1 MNRIYKVIWNKS
13 KQCYTVVSELAKSHS
28 KSPSGCTLSRRKVAS
43 ILSAV
48 MLAGGVMFGT
58 PGIVSASNTDG
69 VITGTGAPGQ
79 YIAFADGQGH
89 GFAEAHKNQTITII
103 DPSTQKEIK
112 YTSTKVSTSDGKVS
126 QWYWVRE
133 GYNAQLVENKRYP
146 NANKSYVIEG
156 YKQDNFTGGTQ
167 DDVIK
172 NYQSGSQQTNIY
184 TNNGNKISDV
194 KAGVYGGG
202 SNGYTPVES
211 ISTNGG
217 KYFFLDKDGKGNWEA
232 AQNDDFVAL
241 SKNTTTGLYE
251 YEGKAVDP
259 SKLYSI
265 KVNGK
270 YETGIFI
277 NSDKS
282 IYTGAVYGYN
292 NEILLTTYD
301 KTQGKYISYW
311 GAEIVDPK
319 ATIGQMTVGTFNC
332 LLDELNTNIKNV
344 QKENIKQIDIAPVEG
359 GGTIG
364 LTTMGDVDANGYP
377 KGGEAVPGGIT
388 ITSKDGYNGND
399 AELIF
404 TNKTPK
410 KYTTD
415 PQTGKISVEEWKEN
429 SFTVKAGSTVK
440 ALGSE
445 NSVGI
450 EVNGKKYT
458 VEAGDNVQFTV
469 DENDPNKYILSVD
482 GTNDAAVIYDENN
495 GSLKSTNSKEV
506 GGGSVALGKEAIA
519 KNNAVAIGDYS
530 KANANGTVAIGFKAQ
545 SGSQANQAV
554 TLGYNSY
561 VGKTGAIAIG
571 ANSSVDS
578 ANEVSVGHKK
588 GDLLGDGT
596 KAKDDLTRKIINVS
610 AGVNDTDAVNVS
622 QLKDVADEAAKHT
635 TLDDGKN
642 TTVEKTVTDGQL
654 NYKVNLNDDVIL
666 GNIDSEFVSISGT
679 KGTIQTSGDIT
690 IGSNPDNKNV
700 VIHAEDQTIT
710 GLSNTT
716 WDANKVNVDANEG
729 GYKGSN
735 KAATESQLQSAVS
748 DINTNIDGKTFGLT
762 ADEGTKVDKK
772 LGESIKVAGGK
783 NITTKADG
791 TELTVDLDDHVVL
804 GDKEKSYIDLDGT
817 TGKISAKVKDL
828 FSSESIDFNENGL
841 TISGETFGTSNGT
854 TNIKGDKIRTED
866 TYGNYTEIDGGSVR
880 TEILEVY
887 PDTNNALK
895 FDSTGLNINS
905 FDTDAKVDKDGVS
918 LSVDNGSGKNNSVK
932 VTADETIF
940 SYTEGG
946 AAAATT
952 TVIKGQQITAGKVLV
967 NSEAG
972 KSTVI
977 GLTNT
982 NITDKGFATA
992 GRAATEEQLKAMG
1005 SAEQGGGFGLTDDNG
1020 KSVTKSLGETI
1031 SVKGDKNITTTANN
1045 ADGSLTV
1052 ALKENLTGIKTISN
1066 GNKTLSITDTGIGF
1080 NVINPEDF
1088 SSKSIVVTANGTTI
1102 SGGLSVDGSKITNV
1116 ADGEISKTSK
1126 DAVNGSQ
1133 LNALDEK
1140 WAKEDAGN
1148 VKYDKKGDTFDYSNI
1163 TLGNGKVDE
1172 YNNKQ
1177 GGTVI
1182 HNLGY
1187 ADINEGGAAVNVDLL
1202 KDQIAQVKQDAADSD
1217 IHVKAGEYT
1226 VENNQV
1232 SMGLVD
1238 GKGNDKGTVTIKD
1251 VASAADLGDVGNL
1264 NDNLQNKDENGNN
1277 THTSVVDAINKIDD
1291 HVKDVDNKVGDLQYD
1306 KVEGTEIANGDSTT
1320 TAIGKLDNKIDSIG
1334 GTAAEA
1340 DKNTIT
1346 GGAINSDNGTIS
1358 LDKKDGSSITLDGKL
1373 SDHVLSGASYDKESG
1388 KLTITDKD
1396 KYSDS
1401 THSVSVDGIAS
1412 KDDIKGIHNVIGD
1425 GDNGVKDDYT
1435 NTTYIKDSETLVDA
1449 DKKLD
1454 TAITN
1459 VDNASYNRDVQL
1471 SNRIDNIDKRLG
1483 DVEERIDKV
1492 GAMAAAMAN
1501 LHTMGYDPA
1510 APTEIS
1516 ASIGQYKSETAL
1528 AVGFFHYPNQDFMLS
1543 GSISVAGDEVMAG
1556 VGATWKIGRKTQAQ
1570 LDAKEAERRIIKA
1583 AEIKQAAKDAEVKA
1597 QAERHA
1603 KLLAE
1608 REAQAHG

>member
-58 PGIVSASNTDG
+58 PGIVSASNADG
-69 VITGTGAPGQ
+69 VIVGTGAPGQ

-112 YTSTKVSTSDGKVS
+112 YISTKVSTSDGKVS

-232 AQNDDFVAL
+232 AQNGDFVAL
-241 SKNTTTGLYE
+241 SKNATTGLYE
-251 YEGKAVDP
+251 YDGKAVDP

-319 ATIGQMTVGTFNC
+319 ATIGQMTVGTFNG

-344 QKENIKQIDIAPVEG
+344 QKENIKQIYIKPEG
-359 GGTIG
+359 DGGTIG
-364 LTTMGDVDANGYP
+364 LITMGDVDANGYP
-377 KGGEAVPGGIT
+377 KGGEAVPGSIT
-388 ITSKDGYNGND
+388 ITSKDGYDGND

-404 TNKTPK
+404 TNRTPK
-410 KYTTD
+410 TYTTD
-415 PQTGKISVEEWKEN
+415 PKTGKISVKDWNEN

-440 ALGSE
+440 ALGSK

-450 EVNGKKYT
+450 KVNGIDYT
-458 VEAGDNVQFTV
+458 VETRGDNVHLEA
-469 DENDPNKYILSVD
+469 DEKDPNKYILSVD
-482 GTNDAAVIYDENN
+482 KTNDAAVIYDENN
-495 GSLKSTNSKEV
+495 GSIRSTNATSLA
-506 GGGSVALGKEAIA
+506 GGSVILGKEAKA
-519 KNNAVAIGDYS
+519 KKDAVAIGDNS
-530 KANANGTVAIGFKAQ
+530 SSGNSSTAIGIHASAEDGQ
-545 SGSQANQAV
+545 NVALGHWSSASGSNNVA
-554 TLGYNSY
+554 L
-561 VGKTGAIAIG
+561 G
-571 ANSSVDS
+571 ANSKVSTADVIDTDKHG
-578 ANEVSVGHKK
+578 VISVGVSP
-588 GDLLGDGT
+588 T
-596 KAKDDLTRKIINVS
+596 KDNEGFTRRVINVS

-635 TLDDGKN
+635 TLTDGKN
-642 TTVEKTVTDGQL
+642 TTVEDIGTDGQH
-654 NYKVNLNDDVIL
+654 NYKVNLNDNITL
-666 GNIDSEFVSISGT
+666 GEGEHQIQINGAPEDDAPAISMGGDKFVVAQDGSISSKVSSGIF
-679 KGTIQTSGDIT
+679 GGFTSF
-690 IGSNPDNKNV
+690 
-700 VIHAEDQTIT
+700 E
-710 GLSNTT
+710 
-716 WDANKVNVDANEG
+716 ANGEG
-729 GYKGSN
+729 
-735 KAATESQLQSAVS
+735 AT
-748 DINTNIDGKTFGLT
+748 F
-762 ADEGTKVDKK
+762 
-772 LGESIKVAGGK
+772 
-783 NITTKADG
+783 
-791 TELTVDLDDHVVL
+791 
-804 GDKEKSYIDLDGT
+804 
-817 TGKISAKVKDL
+817 
-828 FSSESIDFNENGL
+828 
-841 TISGETFGTSNGT
+841 
-854 TNIKGDKIRTED
+854 IKGDSWGSSNTKIEGGKITVTGQYSGD
-866 TYGNYTEIDGGSVR
+866 TVIDGGIVS
-880 TEILEVY
+880 TDILKVY
-887 PDTNNALK
+887 PDTNNKLEFNK
-895 FDSTGLNINS
+895 NGLNINS
-905 FDTDAKVDKDGVS
+905 FDTNANVGKDGVS
-918 LSVDNGSGKNNSVK
+918 LSVDNGEGKNNSVK

-946 AAAATT
+946 ATAATT

-982 NITDKGFATA
+982 NITDEGFATA
-992 GRAATEEQLKAMG
+992 GRAATEEQLKAMS
-1005 SAEQGGGFGLTDDNG
+1005 SAENGGGFGLTDDNG
-1020 KSVTKSLGETI
+1020 KAVTKSLGETI
-1031 SVKGDKNITTTANN
+1031 KVKGDKNITTIANN

-1088 SSKSIVVTANGTTI
+1088 SSKSIVVTADGTTI

-1140 WAKEDAGN
+1140 WAEKDKGN
-1148 VKYDKKGDTFDYSNI
+1148 VKYDVNPDGSINYDKVIFAGTTY
-1163 TLGNGKVDE
+1163 TGLGTDGK
-1172 YNNKQ
+1172 YH
-1177 GGTVI
+1177 GGTHVY
-1182 HNLGY
+1182 NVAY
-1187 ADINEGGAAVNVDLL
+1187 ASGERGDEAVNVDYLND
-1202 KDQIAQVKQDAADSD
+1202 KVTEIENNTASAEKHIDTSK
-1217 IHVKAGEYT
+1217 EYT
-1226 VENNQV
+1226 VDSNGQV
-1232 SMGLVD
+1232 KLDEVN
-1238 GKGNDKGTVTIKD
+1238 GNDKPTGNQVVIKD
-1251 VASAADLGDVGNL
+1251 VASKA
-1264 NDNLQNKDENGNN
+1264 Q
-1277 THTSVVDAINKIDD
+1277 
-1291 HVKDVDNKVGDLQYD
+1291 Q
-1306 KVEGTEIANGDSTT
+1306 
-1320 TAIGKLDNKIDSIG
+1320 
-1334 GTAAEA
+1334 
-1340 DKNTIT
+1340 DKNT
-1346 GGAINSDNGTIS
+1346 AIIG
-1358 LDKKDGSSITLDGKL
+1358 
-1373 SDHVLSGASYDKESG
+1373 
-1388 KLTITDKD
+1388 DKD
-1396 KYSDS
+1396 
-1401 THSVSVDGIAS
+1401 
-1412 KDDIKGIHNVIGD
+1412 N
-1425 GDNGVKDDYT
+1425 NGLKDDYEGT
-1435 NTTYIKDSETLVDA
+1435 NYISEAGTLVDA

-1454 TAITN
+1454 AAIKDLSGKVEQTQANHTEVKAGNGITVTDKGTADKHNYEVGLADDFTLGGKDGQTGSINIEGSKGNITATGNITAGGTVTGSDFKAGDITVNKDNSGEVSGLHNTSWDNKLAEN
-1459 VDNASYNRDVQL
+1459 VANDKKNNEGKGAASTAATQGQLGDVDTKVNNNTTMINNNTANIQNN
-1471 SNRIDNIDKRLG
+1471 SNRITNLENRVG